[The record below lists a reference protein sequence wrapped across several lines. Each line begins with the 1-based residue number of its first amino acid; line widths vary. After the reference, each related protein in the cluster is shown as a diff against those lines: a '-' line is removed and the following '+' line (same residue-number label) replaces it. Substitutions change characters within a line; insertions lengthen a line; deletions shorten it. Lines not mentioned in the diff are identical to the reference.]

1 MKKTRFLFLL
11 GMIIVSTLSSSSRG
25 GPEPPAA
32 REGREANPPAAAAGQ
47 ERPPRILRLTAGGY
61 SVPTLN
67 GLAIESGLV
76 EPALGRQIL
85 YRPLFI
91 R

>member
-11 GMIIVSTLSSSSRG
+11 GTIIVSSLSVSSARG
-25 GPEPPAA
+25 TEPATV
-32 REGREANPPAAAAGQ
+32 RTSWQANPPAAAAGQ